1 MRVRRVN
8 STAKSAM
15 GYARTEDSAAPAA
28 AKPLR
33 SNATEKVIIPYLAT
47 LPDELTVE
55 VGELVQ
61 VVERFDDGWV
71 KGRRVKTGHEGTF
84 PVTKTQPQTHHEMHL
99 TLIIAST
106 ALSILPT
113 YALAEPGQFLAAIAN
128 SNPVPFSPSSPQP
141 VHHLAGVHRNGPTS
155 PISNSKHV
163 VVDSFKNFLSSQKT
177 NVGGP
182 MAAVD
187 GAAPAA
193 ASPSTSPLT
202 SPESSTSSSSSVS
215 SSSNA
220 LSTPVIIGIAVG
232 SAVLVAVIAYLI
244 MRILRSKKSNTK
256 RTSTMSYLPST
267 SKDAGPYMSIKAQP
281 VNSISGGRQ
290 SPTGRTGGEK
300 VVIGYTPA
308 ISDELEIAVGD
319 LVNVLESFDD
329 GWMKGVNV
337 RTGETG
343 LFPAA
348 CLGYVP
354 SPTGNDGA
362 LIV

>member
-1 MRVRRVN
+1 
-8 STAKSAM
+8 
-15 GYARTEDSAAPAA
+15 
-28 AKPLR
+28 
-33 SNATEKVIIPYLAT
+33 
-47 LPDELTVE
+47 
-55 VGELVQ
+55 
-61 VVERFDDGWV
+61 
-71 KGRRVKTGHEGTF
+71 
-84 PVTKTQPQTHHEMHL
+84 
-99 TLIIAST
+99 
-106 ALSILPT
+106 
-113 YALAEPGQFLAAIAN
+113 
-128 SNPVPFSPSSPQP
+128 
-141 VHHLAGVHRNGPTS
+141 
-155 PISNSKHV
+155 
-163 VVDSFKNFLSSQKT
+163 
-177 NVGGP
+177 
-182 MAAVD
+182 
-187 GAAPAA
+187 
-193 ASPSTSPLT
+193 
-202 SPESSTSSSSSVS
+202 
-215 SSSNA
+215 
-220 LSTPVIIGIAVG
+220 
-232 SAVLVAVIAYLI
+232 